1 MGVVLA
7 HAQCV
12 LGGRGCFAKVQIA
25 ASNKQNKQC
34 GSCFAIQVCKE
45 GLTMTST
52 SIILQCAAVALL
64 LVVVAEFHGGEA
76 THLSRL
82 VNYILI

>member
-1 MGVVLA
+1 
-7 HAQCV
+7 
-12 LGGRGCFAKVQIA
+12 
-25 ASNKQNKQC
+25 
-34 GSCFAIQVCKE
+34 
-45 GLTMTST
+45 MTST